1 MRKNYNETEFK
12 DGKPG
17 HMTNGYINHTHTL
30 SVIPSARV
38 CVIPVDKKNINID
51 DIIARL
57 TLIYNPDDRFI
68 YDIGGVVTLRPRPY
82 YMGRFFGQSK
92 KLSESFP
99 SVIRAKYR
107 AGGVVEK
114 YELIYDD
121 TDKYPE
127 MLVTIVYSEIVY
139 GGTRYPS
146 EIKVTTGID
155 ENIAA
160 NLVWAG
166 DIQMDIEGV
175 YSRYCE

>member
-17 HMTNGYINHTHTL
+17 HITNGYINHTL

-38 CVIPVDKKNINID
+38 CVIPVDKKSINID

-57 TLIYNPDDRFI
+57 AFIYNPDDGFI
-68 YDIGGVVTLRPRPY
+68 YDVGGVVTLRPRSC
-82 YMGRFFGQSK
+82 YMGGFFGQPK

-99 SVIRAKYR
+99 SVIRAKYG
-107 AGGVVEK
+107 AGGVVER

-127 MLVTIVYSEIVY
+127 MRVIITYEDKHLSKIRVTAGVNE
-139 GGTRYPS
+139 
-146 EIKVTTGID
+146 D
-155 ENIAA
+155 IAA

-175 YSRYCE
+175 YSRYSE

>member
-1 MRKNYNETEFK
+1 MQKNYNKTEFK

-17 HMTNGYINHTHTL
+17 HMANGYINNTLTL

-38 CVIPVDKKNINID
+38 CVIPVDKKSITID

-57 TLIYNPDDRFI
+57 AFIYDPDDRFI
-68 YDIGGVVTLRPRPY
+68 YNTGGVVTLRPRSY
-82 YMGRFFGQSK
+82 YMGGFFGQPK

-99 SVIRAKYR
+99 SVIRASYKY
-107 AGGVVEK
+107 GGLVTS

-121 TDKYPE
+121 TDNYPE
-127 MLVTIVYSEIVY
+127 MRVNISYEDKY
-139 GGTRYPS
+139 RKYPS
-146 EIKVTTGID
+146 GIRVTTGVNED
-155 ENIAA
+155 IAA

-175 YSRYCE
+175 YSRFSE

>member
-1 MRKNYNETEFK
+1 MRKNEFTNETEFK

-17 HMTNGYINHTHTL
+17 HMANGYTGIRTL
-30 SVIPSARV
+30 SVIPYARV
-38 CVIPVDKKNINID
+38 CVVPVDKKNINID

-57 TLIYNPDDRFI
+57 AFIYNPDDGFI
-68 YDIGGVVTLRPRPY
+68 YDVGGVVTLRPRSC
-82 YMGRFFGQSK
+82 YMGGFFGQPK

-107 AGGVVEK
+107 AGGVVER

-127 MLVTIVYSEIVY
+127 MRVNISYE
-139 GGTRYPS
+139 GKYPS
-146 EIKVTTGID
+146 EIKVTAGVNED
-155 ENIAA
+155 IAA

-166 DIQMDIEGV
+166 DIQINIEGV
-175 YSRYCE
+175 Y

>member
-17 HMTNGYINHTHTL
+17 HMTNGYVNHTL

-38 CVIPVDKKNINID
+38 CVIPVDKKSIIID
-51 DIIARL
+51 DIIAQL
-57 TLIYNPDDRFI
+57 VFIYDPDDRFI
-68 YDIGGVVTLRPRPY
+68 YNTGGVVTLRPRSC
-82 YMGRFFGQSK
+82 YMGGFFGQPK

-99 SVIRAKYR
+99 SVIRASYKY
-107 AGGVVEK
+107 GGLVTS

-121 TDKYPE
+121 TDRYPE
-127 MLVTIVYSEIVY
+127 MRVNISYE
-139 GGTRYPS
+139 GKYPS
-146 EIKVTTGID
+146 EIRVTTGVNED
-155 ENIAA
+155 IAA

-175 YSRYCE
+175 YSRSSE

>member
-17 HMTNGYINHTHTL
+17 HITNGYINHTL

-38 CVIPVDKKNINID
+38 CVIPVDKKSINID

-57 TLIYNPDDRFI
+57 AFIYNPDDGFI
-68 YDIGGVVTLRPRPY
+68 YDVGGVVTLRPRSC
-82 YMGRFFGQSK
+82 YMGGFFGQPK

-107 AGGVVEK
+107 AGGVVER

-127 MLVTIVYSEIVY
+127 TRVTITYGEIAYS
-139 GGTRYPS
+139 TYPS
-146 EIKVTTGID
+146 EIKVTAGVNED
-155 ENIAA
+155 IAA

-175 YSRYCE
+175 YSRSSE